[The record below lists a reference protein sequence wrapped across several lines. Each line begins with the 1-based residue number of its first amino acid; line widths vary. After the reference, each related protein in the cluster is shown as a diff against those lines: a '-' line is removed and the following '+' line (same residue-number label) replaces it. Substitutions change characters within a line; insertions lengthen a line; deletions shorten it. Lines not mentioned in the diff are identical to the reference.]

1 MLKKD
6 YSNVIILFL
15 FLFLLF
21 ILCYPTFVIS
31 EVETALI
38 TFITKYFPAVFPIY
52 IITDLFIYY
61 HFPEKVAR
69 VCDKLFQKVFH
80 CNGMGAFVLFLSMVS
95 GFPSGAKY
103 TKELLKQGIIEEDTA
118 NYVLTFTHFSNPL
131 FILGTC
137 YLITQNKPLTYGI
150 LFCHFLAN
158 FIIAFIIRPK
168 MRKLSKKI
176 RKRKE
181 SLPFREAMSNSIFQ
195 TFHLMFLILG
205 TNIIFSILSCLATTV
220 LKGNPYNYL
229 ITGLLEL
236 TKGVNFL
243 PKNLSVAG
251 KGMSILLF
259 LSFGSLSIHMQV
271 ASMIKD
277 TNMKYRNF
285 LLGRLSQTSI
295 SILLFYLLLHIY
307 IHDILF
313 YLTGCSHFLLSQFLS
328 LYQ

>member
-103 TKELLKQGIIEEDTA
+103 TKELLDRKMISSHMA
-118 NYVLTFTHFSNPL
+118 NYLITFTHFSNPL

-137 YLITQNKPLTYGI
+137 FLITHNKRLTIFI
-150 LFCHFLAN
+150 LISHFLAN

-168 MRKLSKKI
+168 VIERTKIPTYSKDSDFITTLS
-176 RKRKE
+176 
-181 SLPFREAMSNSIFQ
+181 SSIFK
-195 TFHLMFLILG
+195 TFRLMFLILG
-205 TNIIFSILSCLATTV
+205 TSILFFV
-220 LKGNPYNYL
+220 LSGVLFKIISFRGSFL
-229 ITGLLEL
+229 ITGLLEV
-236 TKGVNFL
+236 TKGISHI
-243 PKNLSVAG
+243 PQSLSPLLQ
-251 KGMSILLF
+251 GMIILLF

-271 ASMIKD
+271 LSIIS
-277 TNMKYRNF
+277 NSPILYRNF
-285 LLGRLSQTSI
+285 LLSRISQVGI
-295 SILLFYLLLHIY
+295 SIFLFYL
-307 IHDILF
+307 F
-313 YLTGCSHFLLSQFLS
+313 FSFL
-328 LYQ
+328 

>member
-69 VCDKLFQKVFH
+69 ICDKLFQKVFH
-80 CNGMGAFVLFLSMVS
+80 CSGIGAFVLFLSMVS

-103 TKELLKQGIIEEDTA
+103 TKELLDKKMISSNMA
-118 NYVLTFTHFSNPL
+118 NYLITFTHFSNPL

-137 YLITQNKPLTYGI
+137 FLITHNKKLTIFI
-150 LFCHFLAN
+150 LISHFLAN
-158 FIIAFIIRPK
+158 FIIAFIIRPNVIEK
-168 MRKLSKKI
+168 TEIPSYSMDSDFITTLS
-176 RKRKE
+176 
-181 SLPFREAMSNSIFQ
+181 SSIFK
-195 TFHLMFLILG
+195 TFRLMFLILG
-205 TNIIFSILSCLATTV
+205 TSILFFV
-220 LKGNPYNYL
+220 LSGVLFKIISFRGSFL
-229 ITGLLEL
+229 MTGLLEV
-236 TKGVNFL
+236 TKGISHI
-243 PKNLSVAG
+243 PQSLSPLLQG
-251 KGMSILLF
+251 IIILLF

-271 ASMIKD
+271 LSIIS
-277 TNMKYRNF
+277 NSPILYRNF
-285 LLGRLSQTSI
+285 LLGRISQVGI
-295 SILLFYLLLHIY
+295 SIFLIFLFSI
-307 IHDILF
+307 
-313 YLTGCSHFLLSQFLS
+313 FL
-328 LYQ
+328 

>member
-1 MLKKD
+1 MQKKD
-6 YSNVIILFL
+6 YSNIIIILL
-15 FLFLLF
+15 ITLLF
-21 ILCYPTFVIS
+21 FIILSPTLVIT
-31 EVETALI
+31 EVKTAL
-38 TFITKYFPAVFPIY
+38 TVFITKYFPAVFPIY
-52 IITDLFIYY
+52 IITDLLINY
-61 HFPEKVAR
+61 HFPEKLATKLEKGCQKFLRSDGNVA
-69 VCDKLFQKVFH
+69 FIII
-80 CNGMGAFVLFLSMVS
+80 MSMIS

-295 SILLFYLLLHIY
+295 SILLFYLLL
-307 IHDILF
+307 F
-313 YLTGCSHFLLSQFLS
+313 FHFI
-328 LYQ
+328 